1 MTAVTSEIEDLL
13 SAGAVLPLE
22 AGGAGQPDTG
32 GAGEHAV
39 PLTAR
44 TYRHPVLDDHPVVR
58 LVPAELGDGED
69 AAMAFLGLE
78 RAADPVLVGLGQ
90 RQSLGFPEWVLVR
103 YPDDGHHALAIVPEL
118 KRIARQA
125 RSKPKAAVDEYH
137 ALARR
142 LARSVPHFLPTF
154 YEQAGRVFLGLE
166 EKAYAGQMFG
176 RARKAEAEHGLGT
189 EPDRLDSVYLEF
201 ALAGALPA
209 TALAGFAKE
218 LASRLPADEA
228 LRRFCQLCV
237 RTAAAGIAP
246 SVQTANALR
255 RLVRAADKVATGGG
269 VSSRPTASASGG
281 TGKGTSASGGTG
293 KGTSASGGTG
303 AGKGAG
309 TGTGAGAGGGTGQ
322 ALERAYLIEMLD
334 LPATAQAPIGWWQAY
349 LPALVALAEAD
360 RSVRGALLD
369 LMPPNDP
376 DGDVLPAWLE
386 VLTATG
392 ATDGLVD
399 FGLPAAER
407 PTDGS
412 AGWLRRFLKVRH
424 HYNYRYPG
432 RSPALYGLVERMA
445 DALRTELAAEDGGTI
460 DASADIDLTD
470 LMLSLDLPVSLPG
483 ARMNISGWAAGVGQR
498 DLLALAGDARFHKAL
513 HAALDRCDDEAG
525 HQVMRRLAGSPGGRP
540 LLLEWVRN
548 QAAALGARGL
558 PRLAEAGTLLA
569 SLPTEALVLAP
580 DEVATAARTDLTDAV
595 VRSLRGG
602 LLEELGW
609 PAWDEAIADVVDPKA
624 GRRGLVLADAWPY
637 LVVAGPARARV
648 IDADG
653 AVLTHDLRIP
663 QGDLWGEPGFHFVDG
678 ELLVYWGSNQRH
690 GGLLGYWHSA
700 PEQVRQMVGDH
711 NLYQLRRDVS
721 SLPLPGGGRTTGAG
735 VLHVGDTEVPDE
747 FDVIG
752 DGTSYWVRRPA
763 RNGEAPQWYEYD
775 PTTGEYGRQGVPGRL
790 ADALRTAPAGSALS
804 DARSWLR
811 PVPSDRATPLGVPVD
826 GLLGW
831 RVVRLPDGSY
841 QGQDLAG
848 HTVTTSRGIPA
859 GALRLPG
866 DDRLRIL
873 LEDSRLADPD
883 GIVISRATLGGSPI
897 QYTRAQVPL
906 PPQRY
911 RHQLRP
917 RDPEGSAA
925 LRRIDRDTVA
935 TLLKGADRP
944 KELPALIRSTLPQV
958 TDDVL
963 VAGVAEVLRFAT
975 TSQST
980 LRRVADRLAGALAE
994 EVPEEDPPGPSDSA
1008 LRTALNGF
1016 ADVYYWTAQEKLDH
1030 AFRQLRAMRR
1040 AMDRPESDPG
1050 VRLHT
1055 EGPELSHSIVDLLAL
1070 LGWCTGI
1077 AYRAAAATT
1086 PAEDRE
1092 VLRALLTELNGLG
1105 LVTAAEAARWR
1116 RVHLDFPDRHLPPMS
1131 SGRMHQH
1138 RSLLPLSGG
1147 RFIAV
1152 LDHTAT
1158 TFTGSELGGLYHD
1171 PSGEFA
1177 VPAPYTV
1184 LSSTPVGDA
1193 RPAGWMAEF
1202 LAEWARRGPLPWR
1215 PAAADEFAEL
1225 TGVSR
1230 AVARLV
1236 LAGLFQVNSAEPMP
1250 AEARETLGLKSTE
1263 VTLARSQ
1270 LTRIDGNVR
1279 RAVVTALVPDDPTR
1293 LWTEGPDVAAA
1304 AQVWNDAV
1312 GRRPR
1317 IPEELLADALRSVR
1331 LSWSVDWAL
1340 AGLLEPDA
1348 SPELRNDLTWVLQ
1361 QDQFVPREP
1370 SAVGFTAATLVGA
1383 VGTAAWTA
1391 HRVPAGDP
1399 VRAALPAALVAVR
1412 ERLANPELMLTFDWY
1427 ARLDAFRK
1435 VAGAPSETGDGWER
1449 YGAVVLATHDDQP
1462 LPAIRVA
1469 LLDDSG
1475 DDPYLPVL
1483 RGGTQQ
1489 MSDPEVALRTA
1500 RDPWFAALL
1509 ADPGEPVAGT
1519 RDPDGTW
1526 WPQDPSRSVP
1536 ELVAEVVAEYGLGD
1550 DAAALYLMLLAM
1562 PDPTDRNVARW
1573 TGWKPAR
1580 LRASRAELADTDL
1593 VIQASRSRAGRT
1605 LFLPGV
1611 WLEHRSPRLPIEQ
1624 WKIPLFALPGQ
1635 PDVPLG
1641 LAVPF
1646 APAPE
1651 IYRRA
1656 WQRIRGG
1663 DAPRLEQL
1671 QTPRT
1676 RKPRN
1681 P

>member
-13 SAGAVLPLE
+13 SAGAVLPLDIS
-22 AGGAGQPDTG
+22 GAGTSATG

-44 TYRHPVLDDHPVVR
+44 TYRHPVLGDQPVVR

-69 AAMAFLGLE
+69 TAMAFLGLE

-103 YPDDGHHALAIVPEL
+103 HPDDGHHALAIVPEL
-118 KRIARQA
+118 KRVARQA
-125 RSKPKAAVDEYH
+125 RSKPKTAVDEYH
-137 ALARR
+137 ALAQR

-166 EKAYAGQMFG
+166 EKGYAGQMFG
-176 RARKAEAEHGLGT
+176 RARRAEAEHGLGT
-189 EPDRLDSVYLEF
+189 EPDRIDSVYLEF

-209 TALAGFAKE
+209 TALAGYAKE
-218 LASRLPADEA
+218 LANRLPADQA
-228 LRRFCQLCV
+228 LRRFCRLCV
-237 RTAAAGIAP
+237 RTTSAGIVP

-255 RLVRAADKVATGGG
+255 RLVRAADKSGNSRADGG
-269 VSSRPTASASGG
+269 VRP
-281 TGKGTSASGGTG
+281 
-293 KGTSASGGTG
+293 
-303 AGKGAG
+303 
-309 TGTGAGAGGGTGQ
+309 GQ

-334 LPATAQAPIGWWQAY
+334 LPATAQAAIGWWQAY
-349 LPALVALAEAD
+349 LPALVALAETD
-360 RSVRGALLD
+360 RSVRGALLN

-376 DGDVLPAWLE
+376 DGEVLPAWLE

-392 ATDGLVD
+392 AIDGLVD
-399 FGLPAAER
+399 LRLPVAER

-424 HYNYRYPG
+424 RRAYQYPG

-445 DALRTELAAEDGGTI
+445 DALRAELAAEDGTTI
-460 DASADIDLTD
+460 DASHDIDLID
-470 LMLSLDLPVSLPG
+470 LMLSLDLPVTVPG
-483 ARMNISGWAAGVGQR
+483 ALVRITGWADGAGQR
-498 DLLALAGDARFHKAL
+498 DLLALAGEARFRKAL
-513 HAALDRCDDEAG
+513 HGALDRCDDEAG
-525 HQVMRRLAGSPGGRP
+525 HRAMRRLAGSPGGRP
-540 LLLEWVRN
+540 LLTGWVRN

-569 SLPTEALVLAP
+569 SLPAEALVLAP
-580 DEVATAARTDLTDAV
+580 EEVATAARTDLTDAV
-595 VRSLRGG
+595 LRSLRGG

-609 PAWDEAIADVVDPKA
+609 PAWDEAIGDVVDPSA
-624 GRRGLVLADAWPY
+624 GHTVLVLADAWPY
-637 LVVAGPARARV
+637 LIVAGPTRARV

-653 AVLTHDLRIP
+653 TVLTHDLRIP
-663 QGDLWGEPGFHFVDG
+663 QGDLWGQPGFHFVDG
-678 ELLVYWGSNQRH
+678 ELLVYWRSNQRH
-690 GGLLGYWHSA
+690 GSLLGYWHSA
-700 PEQVRQMVGDH
+700 PDQVRPMAGDH
-711 NLYQLRRDVS
+711 NQYHPRRDVS

-735 VLHVGDTEVPDE
+735 VLHVGDTEVPDDQ
-747 FDVIG
+747 DVIS

-763 RNGEAPQWYEYD
+763 RGGEAAQWYEYD
-775 PTTGEYGRQGVPGRL
+775 PTTGEYGRQGLPGQL
-790 ADALRTAPAGSALS
+790 ADALRTAPAGSTLS
-804 DARSWLR
+804 DVRSWLR
-811 PVPSDRATPLGVPVD
+811 PAPSDRATPLGVPVD

-831 RVVRLPDGSY
+831 RLVRLPDGSY
-841 QGQDLAG
+841 RGQDLAG
-848 HTVTTSRGIPA
+848 RTVTTNRGVPV

-873 LEDSRLADPD
+873 LEDLRLADPD
-883 GIVISRATLGGSPI
+883 GIVITRPTISRSPVRC
-897 QYTRAQVPL
+897 TRAGILL
-906 PPQRY
+906 PPQWHL
-911 RHQLRP
+911 HQLRP
-917 RDPEGSAA
+917 RDPQGSAA

-935 TLLKGADRP
+935 TLLKSADRP
-944 KELPALIRSTLPQV
+944 KELPELIRSTLPQI

-963 VAGVAEVLRFAT
+963 VAGVAEVLWFAA

-980 LRRVADRLAGALAE
+980 LRGLAERLAAALAQ
-994 EVPEEDPPGPSDSA
+994 EVPEENPSGPSDAA

-1016 ADVYYWTAQEKLDH
+1016 ADVYYWRAQEHLDH
-1030 AFRQLRAMRR
+1030 AFRQLRTMRG
-1040 AMDRPESDPG
+1040 AMDRSEADPG
-1050 VRLHT
+1050 VGLHL
-1055 EGPELSHSIVDLLAL
+1055 EGPELSHSIVDLPAL

-1077 AYRAAAATT
+1077 AYRAVAATT
-1086 PAEDRE
+1086 PAQERE
-1092 VLRALLTELNGLG
+1092 VLRALLTELDGLG
-1105 LVTAAEAARWR
+1105 LVTAAEATRWR
-1116 RVHLDFPDRHLPPMS
+1116 RIRLHLPDRNLP
-1131 SGRMHQH
+1131 SGSGGRPHQH
-1138 RSLLPLSGG
+1138 RALLPLSGG

-1152 LDHTAT
+1152 LDHVAT
-1158 TFTGSELGGLYHD
+1158 TFTGVELGGLYHD
-1171 PSGEFA
+1171 PSEKFA

-1184 LSSTPVGDA
+1184 LASTPVGDA
-1193 RPAGWMAEF
+1193 RPAGWMAGF

-1215 PAAADEFAEL
+1215 PAAADEFAER

-1230 AVARLV
+1230 AAARLV
-1236 LAGLFQVNSAEPMP
+1236 LAGLFRVNSAEPMP
-1250 AEARETLGLKSTE
+1250 AEVRETLGLKPTE

-1270 LTRIDGNVR
+1270 LTGIDGDVR

-1293 LWTEGPDVAAA
+1293 LWTDGPDVAAA
-1304 AQVWNDAV
+1304 AQVWNDRV
-1312 GRRPR
+1312 GRRPT

-1331 LSWSVDWAL
+1331 LTWSVDWAL
-1340 AGLLEPDA
+1340 AGLLEPDL
-1348 SPELRNDLTWVLQ
+1348 SPELRNDLAWGLKQ
-1361 QDQFVPREP
+1361 NQFVQRDA

-1383 VGTAAWTA
+1383 VGTAAWVA

-1412 ERLANPELMLTFDWY
+1412 DRLANPELMLTFDWY
-1427 ARLDAFRK
+1427 VRLDAFRK
-1435 VAGAPSETGDGWER
+1435 VAGAPSQTGDGWER
-1449 YGAVVLATHDDQP
+1449 YGAVVLATHGDRSH
-1462 LPAIRVA
+1462 PAIRVA

-1483 RGGTQQ
+1483 RGGAQR
-1489 MSDPEVALRTA
+1489 MSDMEVALRTA

-1509 ADPGEPVAGT
+1509 ADPGEPAAGT

-1536 ELVAEVVAEYGLGD
+1536 DLVAEVVAEYGLSA

-1580 LRASRAELADTDL
+1580 LRSGRTELAGTEL
-1593 VIQASRSRAGRT
+1593 VIQASRSRAGRA
-1605 LFLPGV
+1605 LFLPGA
-1611 WLEHRSPRLPIEQ
+1611 WLEQRSPRLPIEQ
-1624 WKIPLFALPGQ
+1624 WKIPLFAVPGQ

-1641 LAVPF
+1641 LGVPF

-1656 WQRIRGG
+1656 WQRIRDGG
-1663 DAPRLEQL
+1663 GPRLEQL